1 MPSVMAAGASANTR
15 TEERVNRQPDSCYAA
30 SLKIPSL
37 AGNRGSMP
45 VIKGP
50 RHVSLTLAWNQVWWR
65 VVIRYVYRRQ
75 FVCKVFVV
83 CFVYTMGTRSFPL
96 VERLGLVVDQ
106 PPLSRVEV
114 KERVEL
120 YDYSPS
126 GLSGT
131 VSGQTLL
138 YCTCLNGF

>member
-1 MPSVMAAGASANTR
+1 M
-15 TEERVNRQPDSCYAA
+15 
-30 SLKIPSL
+30 
-37 AGNRGSMP
+37 
-45 VIKGP
+45 IKGP
-50 RHVSLTLAWNQVWWR
+50 RHVSLTLARNQVWWR

-83 CFVYTMGTRSFPL
+83 CFVYTMGTRSSPL

-126 GLSGT
+126 GPSGT